1 MESFFF
7 YDSENI
13 RIASEVIDPFLH
25 LMDSDGNRIPDN
37 FKYQYYIDTLATE
50 HGQSKRTIEREYT
63 VKDYYEL
70 IVKQAINKPKEKR

>member
-1 MESFFF
+1 
-7 YDSENI
+7 
-13 RIASEVIDPFLH
+13 
-25 LMDSDGNRIPDN
+25 MDSDGNRIPDN